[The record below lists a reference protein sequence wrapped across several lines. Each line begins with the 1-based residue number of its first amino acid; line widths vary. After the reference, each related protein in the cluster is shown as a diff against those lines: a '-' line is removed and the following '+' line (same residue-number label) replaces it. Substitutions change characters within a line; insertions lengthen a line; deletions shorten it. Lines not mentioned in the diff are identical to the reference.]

1 MKNFEHLPVEE
12 VMNKQ
17 PITVGPNVKVDR
29 AASIMKE
36 NKIGSLLVIEEGK
49 AVGIVTES
57 DIIHKV
63 VAKNKKPSE
72 LTVRKIMTSPMI
84 TIKPDLDICEAA
96 KIMADTGVRK
106 LPVMKGKKLIGILTE
121 HDILRVSPTLIE
133 ITREYAR
140 MNSSETLPN
149 KAFHVGYC
157 EICGTYSEKLQEID
171 GTILCSR
178 CEEE

>member
-1 MKNFEHLPVEE
+1 MANYEHLPVEE
-12 VMNKQ
+12 VMTKQ
-17 PITVGPNVKVDR
+17 PQTIGPMVKVDR
-29 AASIMKE
+29 AAAVMKAK
-36 NKIGSLLVIEEGK
+36 NVGSLVVIEEGK

-72 LTVRKIMTSPMI
+72 MTVKKIMTSPMI

-96 KIMADTGVRK
+96 KLMADTGVRK
-106 LPVMKGKKLIGILTE
+106 LPVMKGKKLVGILTE
-121 HDILRVSPTLIE
+121 RDILRVSPTLIE
-133 ITREYAR
+133 ITREYAKI
-140 MNSSETLPN
+140 NSIDEMHEKVS
-149 KAFHVGYC
+149 HVGYC
-157 EICGTYSEKLQEID
+157 ENCGDYSEHLHDLD